1 VSARPKRRC
10 RANSSGS
17 TPHRRRRGLT
27 LKLRDAKITR
37 LTGELVQEGVS
48 YKELRQAG
56 EGKGATILE
65 LQQVVE
71 TTRATLK
78 TEKK

>member
-1 VSARPKRRC
+1 VQGQLQWEHTAPEEAR
-10 RANSSGS
+10 A
-17 TPHRRRRGLT
+17 T
-27 LKLRDAKITR
+27 LKLRDAKITW